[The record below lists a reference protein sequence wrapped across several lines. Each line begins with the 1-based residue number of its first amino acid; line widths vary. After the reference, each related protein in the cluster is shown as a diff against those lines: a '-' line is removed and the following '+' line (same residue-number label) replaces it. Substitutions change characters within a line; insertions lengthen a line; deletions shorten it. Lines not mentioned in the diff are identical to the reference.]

1 MEDLAYSDV
10 VVSMNKKYLI
20 QYIEDYLEGEHYKYE
35 ALYLNKDDYEMILEA
50 LKESTDDR

>member
-1 MEDLAYSDV
+1 MENLVWIHV

-35 ALYLNKDDYEMILEA
+35 ALYLGKDDYEMILEA
-50 LKESTDDR
+50 LKESINDR

>member
-1 MEDLAYSDV
+1 M

-35 ALYLNKDDYEMILEA
+35 ALYLNKDDYEMILET
-50 LKESTDDR
+50 LKESVDDN